1 MKDIAVSARLVS
13 GTVGLVVCYSLS
25 IYLFWD
31 SQISWTNFRV
41 DPEHSRFTRFLY
53 PFTGR
58 EAAKPIGI
66 LVAFL
71 SVHLSWGGRYLAGDL
86 IEKLMRK
93 AGWLKS
99 SARPAADTSP
109 GGPGGVGGVGG
120 VGNVATETM
129 INEQAHDATFV
140 HDSAVNALPHD
151 ADASGVVEETSRL
164 SGNSQSDNPEK
175 VIRLTRE

>member
-93 AGWLKS
+93 AGWLKP
-99 SARPAADTSP
+99 SAKSAAQTSA
-109 GGPGGVGGVGG
+109 GAAE
-120 VGNVATETM
+120 NIMRETM
-129 INEQAHDATFV
+129 INDQPQDATFAN
-140 HDSAVNALPHD
+140 DAAVNALPND
-151 ADASGVVEETSRL
+151 AGGQNVAGETSRL